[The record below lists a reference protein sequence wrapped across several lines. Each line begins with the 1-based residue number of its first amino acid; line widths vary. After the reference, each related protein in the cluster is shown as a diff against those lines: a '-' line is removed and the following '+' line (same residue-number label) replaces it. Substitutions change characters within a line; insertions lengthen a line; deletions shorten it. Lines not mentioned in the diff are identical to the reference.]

1 MRRMPLT
8 YQIFIGMVVGLVLGS
23 IVGGPIATQWL
34 KPFGDIFI
42 RLIQMLVVPLVFIT
56 LVAGAASMGDL
67 TRLGRVAVKI
77 LVLYIFTTLIAA
89 SIGIILGNV
98 MQPGAGLA
106 KGALKAP
113 EVATAPSWGDFFV
126 NLFPSNPI
134 AAMNSANMLQI
145 IIFALFFGVA
155 MSMAGERARALREL
169 FDEANTV
176 ILRLVMVV
184 MAYAPIGVAALMAWV
199 AATYG
204 LSILLP
210 LAKYLVGVIVGVFL
224 HGALIY
230 GIIVAAIG
238 GVNPLRFYQ
247 NALDFMLVAFSTC
260 SSAATLPLNM
270 EVAET
275 KMGVKR
281 EIFGFT
287 LPLGA
292 TINMDGTAIYM
303 GVATVLIAQFYGI
316 ALAPSQQFA
325 VILTATV
332 ASIGAAGVPGAG
344 LIMMSLVLT
353 AVGLPLEGIAII
365 AGVDRIADMFRTTLN
380 VTGDAAC
387 TIAVARSEGLLDKE
401 VFYGRRAAEEGAA
414 PQMA

>member
-1 MRRMPLT
+1 
-8 YQIFIGMVVGLVLGS
+8 
-23 IVGGPIATQWL
+23 
-34 KPFGDIFI
+34 
-42 RLIQMLVVPLVFIT
+42 
-56 LVAGAASMGDL
+56 
-67 TRLGRVAVKI
+67 
-77 LVLYIFTTLIAA
+77 
-89 SIGIILGNV
+89 
-98 MQPGAGLA
+98 
-106 KGALKAP
+106 
-113 EVATAPSWGDFFV
+113 
-126 NLFPSNPI
+126 
-134 AAMNSANMLQI
+134 MNSANMLQI
-145 IIFALFFGVA
+145 IVFALFFGIA
-155 MSMAGERARALREL
+155 MSIAGDRARGLRGI

-176 ILRLVMVV
+176 ILKLVMVV

-199 AATYG
+199 AGAYG
-204 LSILLP
+204 FSILVP
-210 LAKYLVGVIVGVFL
+210 LAKYLVGVIIRVFL
-224 HGALIY
+224 HRAIIY
-230 GIIVAAIG
+230 GIIVSVIG

-247 NALDFMLVAFSTC
+247 NAVDFMLVTFSTC
-260 SSAATLPLNM
+260 SSNAALPLNM
-270 EVAET
+270 EVAEN

-325 VILTATV
+325 VIITATI
-332 ASIGAAGVPGAG
+332 ASIGAPGTPGAG

-353 AVGLPLEGIAII
+353 TVGLPLEGIAII

-401 VFYGRRAAEEGAA
+401 VFYGRQAAEEGAA